1 MSLDPWSEAG
11 RREVTVAVVP
21 CPVPGLYF
29 PDRALIAIDAGSTLA
44 VQRSAMAHEL
54 GHHELSHRAGAGATD
69 IARQEL
75 RASRWAA
82 RRLVA
87 IDDLAAAVRGAAGWD
102 EVAAQLEVD
111 RPTLDTRLAGLTG
124 AERRRLR
131 SAARDAGL

>member
-1 MSLDPWSEAG
+1 MSWDPWTEAG

-21 CPVPGLYF
+21 CPVPGFYY
-29 PDRALIAIDAGSTLA
+29 PDRALIAIDAGATSA

-54 GHHELSHRAGAGATD
+54 GHHELSHRADTGPTD

-82 RRLVA
+82 QRLVS
-87 IDDLAAAVRGAAGWD
+87 IDDLAGAVRGAAGWD
-102 EVAAQLEVD
+102 DVAAQLEVD
-111 RPTLDTRLAGLTG
+111 RPTLDTRLAGLTR

-131 SAARDAGL
+131 AAARDAGL